1 MTSKQYRKSSYVISA
16 QVDTDKYVML
26 HGYSGAMDIVD
37 KNIVLDLER
46 YTFFDECRLCECALF
61 CGEVVVSQK
70 AKFIARK

>member
-46 YTFFDECRLCECALF
+46 HTFLMNVYCVSVLYFV
-61 CGEVVVSQK
+61 EVVVSQK

>member
-46 YTFFDECRLCECALF
+46 HTFF
-61 CGEVVVSQK
+61 
-70 AKFIARK
+70 